1 VNLGIRGDTQS
12 ATSSTAQ
19 SKSSTTKAN
28 LLDLLP
34 PIVMMGIPFDQVDS
48 NQTILLI
55 DAMIQSRRPHQLA
68 TANVD
73 FLALADADPELHRVL
88 TQADLVVCDGMP
100 LVWMSRLLG
109 APLPQRVAGSELVP
123 LLLESAEAKG
133 HRVFF
138 LGGSEAALEAAEEN
152 IRRRWPALT
161 IAGTYSPPFAPLE
174 QMDNDTI
181 CARVREAQP
190 DLLLVAFGCPKQE
203 KWLAKNLAKTNVPVG
218 IGVGATLDFL
228 AGTVKQAPKWMRA
241 CSLEWIWRIMQEPK
255 RLFRRYWNDIVV
267 VGPGLLRQL
276 WKMRGRGFFLRP
288 PDPLK
293 QVEEPDPGIITEAA
307 AVGSTGHLTL
317 PARFDAQVVRNS
329 GFGESFTQSEAAWL
343 LIDAS
348 KTNFIDSTATGKLL
362 RLSRLARERGGDII
376 LVEANPEVLTTL
388 DLMKLRDHFLVAA
401 TDQEAL
407 ALLPASGTVISWPSS
422 VSAATEPTLGE
433 QASSQLHQAAPGS
446 PLTIDLSQVRFID
459 STGVGLML
467 RIRREA
473 QHLGIP
479 MTFVSESDTVHE
491 VLNSLNLHDYLLHS

>member
-1 VNLGIRGDTQS
+1 MAQTQS
-12 ATSSTAQ
+12 P
-19 SKSSTTKAN
+19 TTKAGP
-28 LLDLLP
+28 LDLPP

-48 NQTILLI
+48 NQTISLV

-73 FLALADADPELHRVL
+73 FLALADADPELHWVL
-88 TQADLVVCDGMP
+88 THADLVVCDGMP

-123 LLLESAEAKG
+123 LLLESAEEKG

-138 LGGSEAALEAAEEN
+138 LGGSEESLKAAEGN
-152 IRRRWPALT
+152 IRQRWPDLT

-174 QMDNDTI
+174 KMDNDTI

-203 KWLAKNLAKTNVPVG
+203 KWLAQNLAKTNAPVG

-288 PDPLK
+288 PDPVK
-293 QVEEPDPGIITEAA
+293 EIEESDQETNTEAA
-307 AVGSTGHLTL
+307 AGGSTGHLTL
-317 PARFDAQVVRNS
+317 PVRFDAQVVRDT
-329 GFGESFTQSEAAWL
+329 GFGESFTQSEATWL

-362 RLSRLARERGGDII
+362 RLSRLARDRGGDII
-376 LVEANPEVLTTL
+376 LIGALPEVLTTL
-388 DLMKLRDHFLVAA
+388 DLMKLRDHFLIAA
-401 TDQEAL
+401 SPHGAQ
-407 ALLPASGTVISWPSS
+407 ALLPTPETVLSWPPS
-422 VSAATEPTLGE
+422 VSAVTEPTLGE
-433 QASSQLHQAAPGS
+433 QASSQLHRAAPGS

-479 MTFVSESDTVHE
+479 MTFVSESDTVRE
-491 VLNSLNLHDYLLHS
+491 ILNSLNLHDYLLRS

>member
-1 VNLGIRGDTQS
+1 M
-12 ATSSTAQ
+12 AQ
-19 SKSSTTKAN
+19 TERPTTIASPR
-28 LLDLLP
+28 DLPP
-34 PIVMMGIPFDQVDS
+34 PIVMMGVPFDQVDS
-48 NQTILLI
+48 KQTISMI
-55 DAMIQSRRPHQLA
+55 DAMIESRRPHQLA

-133 HRVFF
+133 HRVYF
-138 LGGSEAALEAAEEN
+138 LGGSEDALRAAEGN

-174 QMDNDTI
+174 QMDNETI
-181 CARVREAQP
+181 CARVREAKP

-203 KWLAKNLAKTNVPVG
+203 KWLARNLEKTNVPVA

-228 AGTVKQAPKWMRA
+228 AGTMKQAPRWMRA
-241 CSLEWIWRIMQEPK
+241 CSLEWIWRILQEPK

-288 PDPLK
+288 PDPVK
-293 QVEEPDPGIITEAA
+293 QAEEPDSGTHPE
-307 AVGSTGHLTL
+307 VPSDGSTEHLTL
-317 PARFDAQVVRNS
+317 PVRFDAQVVRNS
-329 GFGESFTQSEAAWL
+329 EFGQSFTQSEAAWL

-348 KTNFIDSTATGKLL
+348 KTSFIDSTGTGKLL
-362 RLSRLARERGGDII
+362 RLSRLARDRGGDII
-376 LVEANPEVLTTL
+376 LVGAPPEVLTTL

-401 TDQEAL
+401 SAPEAR
-407 ALLPASGTVISWPSS
+407 ALLPAIEPAAEAVLSWPPT
-422 VSAATEPTLGE
+422 VSAATEPTLGA
-433 QASSQLHQAAPGS
+433 QASSHLHKAAPGS

-479 MTFVSESDTVHE
+479 MTFVRETDTVRE
-491 VLNSLNLHDYLLHS
+491 VLNSLNLHNYLLSS